1 MLCEILPP
9 RSIKEYIHNQLI
21 NIKLHKS
28 RPEHLELVNKKA
40 DKNERQKSCD
50 L

>member
-9 RSIKEYIHNQLI
+9 TSIKEYIQLI
-21 NIKLHKS
+21 NIKFHKS
-28 RPEHLELVNKKA
+28 RPELLKLVNKKA